1 MSRCLALCAAFFSV
15 LWASPAAAQLQVRV
29 DGAVAKAQTFSFP
42 NRAHLS
48 DVALAAHVLPE
59 AYPLGAAWLRAALL
73 KPQTGLKAGVLF
85 DLTSLGSQALL
96 HRRDELALLA
106 ATLHDWIAAM
116 PVTGRTPALLDP
128 RAVEITPDA
137 NRGVADGDRLFYPLR
152 PTTIRIV
159 GAVQQICDL
168 PLRPLQDARLY
179 LSSCAQSPL
188 ADPDW
193 IYVIE
198 PDGRVFRQGI
208 ALWNRSAALSLA
220 PGAVVYVPIR
230 ERSAAPIDPQLNSDL
245 AAFLAT
251 QVLPGPGGTP

>member
-1 MSRCLALCAAFFSV
+1 MTLCALLFTV
-15 LWASPAAAQLQVRV
+15 LLATPAAAQLQVRV
-29 DGAVAKAQTFSFP
+29 DGAVAKAQTLSFP
-42 NRAHLS
+42 GPAHLS
-48 DVALAAHVLPE
+48 DVALAAQVLPQ
-59 AYPLGAAWLRAALL
+59 AYPLGAAWLRASLL

-85 DLTSLGSQALL
+85 DLTSLASQALL
-96 HRRDELALLA
+96 HHRDELAELA
-106 ATLHDWIAAM
+106 ATLHAWIAAM

-128 RAVEITPDA
+128 RAVEVTPDA
-137 NRGVADGDRLFYPLR
+137 NMGVADGDRIFYPVR
-152 PTTIRIV
+152 PTTVRIV
-159 GAVQQICDL
+159 GAVQQMCDL

-179 LSSCAQSPL
+179 LSSCAPSPQ

-220 PGAVVYVPIR
+220 PGAIVYVPIR
-230 ERSAAPIDPQLNSDL
+230 EHIATAIDPQFNSDL

-251 QVLPGPGGTP
+251 QVLPGPGGAP